1 MLGRATGAG
10 GASTGLHLSPADL
23 NACVGMKYMRWVR
36 NDYSDVVVSLSR
48 LYAARAP
55 APADGPRVE
64 GSCRK
69 CSSPSTPSTR
79 SLVEGDNCEE

>member
-1 MLGRATGAG
+1 M
-10 GASTGLHLSPADL
+10 TGLHLSPADL

-55 APADGPRVE
+55 ADGPRVE

-69 CSSPSTPSTR
+69 CSSPATPSTR